1 MAERYKYFFKPAII
15 LLAVLLPHCDKEFQD
30 PVPNVHVSINLDLSS
45 TLYGD
50 LSIIGNHIYIT
61 GGYRGIIVYRMSQ
74 DDFRAYERACPY
86 DHHKQHARVVVED
99 NGLTMIDSTCLSRY
113 LLLDGSVF
121 EGPATRGLKTYRTH
135 YTGNNLYIS
144 N

>member
-1 MAERYKYFFKPAII
+1 MAERYKHLFKPVII
-15 LLAVLLPHCDKEFQD
+15 FLAVFFPHCDKEFQH

-45 TLYGD
+45 TLYAD
-50 LSIIGNHIYIT
+50 LNIIGNHIYIT

-74 DDFRAYERACPY
+74 DEFRAYERACPY
-86 DHHKQHARVVVED
+86 DHHKDDARVVVED

-121 EGPATRGLKTYRTH
+121 EGPATRGLKAYRTH